1 MEYKAWIVVAD
12 SARARI
18 LGANKPSGSDLA
30 ELEVRYH
37 PESRMKNGEIYAD
50 KPGRMQSMQGKF
62 RTAAGQAPAHE
73 LEAERFA
80 RSLAEYLDKSHHQKK
95 FDRLVL
101 VASPNFLGNLRN
113 EADGQLQKA
122 VANEINK
129 DLSHLEKMEDIR
141 KHLPDYLW

>member
-1 MEYKAWIVVAD
+1 MEYKAWVVVAD

-18 LGANKPSGSDLA
+18 LGANKRSGSDLA
-30 ELEVRYH
+30 ELEARYH

-129 DLSHLEKMEDIR
+129 DLSHLEKVEDIR